1 MTHPYVQQLQKARE
15 RLVAHRR
22 EMAEII
28 INTAAFIP
36 ERAVEFTEIQDAIKS
51 IMRQSRRK
59 PSGPAP
65 CFATKTACSLTGTAP
80 AMESIPG
87 FGHGVVP
94 VDDAA
99 HVAATSQTRS
109 RGQDVITSGP
119 APT

>member
-51 IMRQSRRK
+51 IDEAIEDEAK
-59 PSGPAP
+59 LA
-65 CFATKTACSLTGTAP
+65 GTASHD
-80 AMESIPG
+80 EDS
-87 FGHGVVP
+87 V
-94 VDDAA
+94 
-99 HVAATSQTRS
+99 
-109 RGQDVITSGP
+109 
-119 APT
+119 